1 MNKILIVSGHTDLS
15 HSFANKIILEKLAQ
29 DLPDVVFDYLDK
41 AYPDFS
47 IDVKAEQEK
56 LVAAD
61 VIVLQFPVFW
71 YSHPSI
77 MHRWMEDVF
86 AHGFSHGSTGKALHG
101 KKLIASFTTGAPE
114 EMYVKNGPQLFPI
127 EELIIPAFKCIAN
140 LCGMEFAGYVYS
152 GGLSYASRPS
162 GEMLKAMQD
171 KAAAHAER
179 LEKLLVKGDY
189 TL

>member
-1 MNKILIVSGHTDLS
+1 MNKVLIVSGHTDLA

-29 DLPDVVFDYLDK
+29 DLPDAVFDYLDK
-41 AYPDFS
+41 AYPGFS
-47 IDVKAEQEK
+47 IDVKAEQDK

-71 YSHPSI
+71 YSYPSI

-114 EMYVKNGPQLFPI
+114 EILILFTTRALQALPP
-127 EELIIPAFKCIAN
+127 ELRKKC
-140 LCGMEFAGYVYS
+140 M
-152 GGLSYASRPS
+152 
-162 GEMLKAMQD
+162 
-171 KAAAHAER
+171 
-179 LEKLLVKGDY
+179 
-189 TL
+189 